1 MPFAFGSFNE
11 FSDSVTKGDP
21 IIEAIARSIKLGPF
35 TGKFYEAMGAPSA
48 SISQKEFKVYSRSK
62 TVRGGAID
70 ANWDDDDTTGLGVA
84 DTALV
89 GITVGHVLDI
99 GGEVVIVK
107 AVDRSNGTISV
118 YKRGDGGTT
127 AAAHTSGATFEVIG
141 SANADED
148 LPNVEAVS
156 ETTSEWSNY
165 VQTVFEKINWTK
177 HGELK
182 RKGLS
187 DANATFVLLR
197 EAEIR
202 VAEMLAKMAIRGVK
216 AQATNSSNRYM
227 SAGLLAQ
234 LADVSNRNAAVYNV
248 NGLLT
253 EAKFKA
259 ALKARFDAGAS
270 LDTIWCSPT
279 AKEYLNHFIGSNS
292 AVMLTDSVSNHTAG
306 GIYATKYNYEGAL
319 LDIRVDADM
328 PNDRIAVVN
337 QGKCKKGWLEGDGL
351 RQADEPSRSSRETVK
366 SIQGSIGFLIED
378 VGTDHLLLYGI
389 SGTGDARVTAVDL
402 NGSTVTTISGGT
414 V

>member
-1 MPFAFGSFNE
+1 MPFAFGQFNE

-21 IIEAIARSIKLGPF
+21 IIEGIARSIKLGPF
-35 TGKFYEAMGAPSA
+35 TGKFYESMSAPTS
-48 SISQKEFKVYSRSK
+48 SITQKEFKVYSRSK

-70 ANWDDDDTTGLGVA
+70 ADWDNDDTTGLGVA

-107 AVDRSNGTISV
+107 AVDRSAGTISV

-148 LPNVEAVS
+148 LPNVEAVQ
-156 ETTSEWSNY
+156 ETTSVWSNY
-165 VQTVFEKINWTK
+165 VQTIFEKVNWTK
-177 HGELK
+177 HGELT

-187 DANATFVLLR
+187 PANATFVLLK

-216 AQATNSSNRYM
+216 AQATDNSTRFM

-234 LADVSNRNAAVYNV
+234 LADTTNRGAATYNV

-259 ALKARFDAGAS
+259 ALKARFDAGAA

-279 AKEYLNHFIGSNS
+279 TKEYLNKFIGSNS
-292 AVMLTDSVSNHTAG
+292 AVILTDSVTNHTAG
-306 GIYATKYNYEGAL
+306 GVYATKYNYEGAL

-337 QGKCKKGWLEGDGL
+337 QSKCKKGWLEGDGL

-366 SIQGSIGFLIED
+366 SIQGSVGFLIED

-389 SGTGDARVTAVDL
+389 SGTGDARISNVSID
-402 NGSTVTTISGGT
+402 GSTVTTISGGT

>member
-1 MPFAFGSFNE
+1 MSFAFGQFNE
-11 FSDSVTKGDP
+11 FSDSVTKGDNV
-21 IIEAIARSIKLGPF
+21 IEAIARAMNLGPF
-35 TGKFYEAMGAPSA
+35 TGKFYESMGAPTT
-48 SISQKEFKVYSRSK
+48 SITQKAFDVYSRSK

-70 ANWDDDDTTGLGVA
+70 ANWDNDDTTGLGVA
-84 DTALV
+84 DTALL

-99 GGEVVIVK
+99 EGEVVIVK
-107 AVDRSNGTISV
+107 AVDRTNGQISV

-156 ETTSEWSNY
+156 ETTSKWTNY
-165 VQTVFEKINWTK
+165 VQTIFEKVNWLK
-177 HGELK
+177 HGELT

-187 DANATFVLLR
+187 PANATFTLLR

-216 AQATNSSNRYM
+216 AAATNGTERYM

-234 LADVSNRNAAVYNV
+234 LADTTNRGAAVYNV

-259 ALKARFDAGAS
+259 ALKARFDAGAN
-270 LDTIWCSPT
+270 LNTIWCSPT
-279 AKEYLNHFIGSNS
+279 TKEYLNRFIGADS
-292 AVMLTDSVSNHTAG
+292 AVMLIDSAANHTAG

-337 QGKCKKGWLEGDGL
+337 QSKCRKGWLEGDGL

-366 SIQGSIGFLIED
+366 SIQGSVGFLIED

-389 SGTGDARVTAVDL
+389 SGSGDARVTNVDL
-402 NGSTVTTISGGT
+402 NGSTVNIAGGT

>member
-1 MPFAFGSFNE
+1 MPFAFGQFNE

-21 IIEAIARSIKLGPF
+21 NIEAIARSIKLGPF
-35 TGKFYEAMGAPSA
+35 TGKFFESMTAPTV
-48 SISQKEFKVYSRSK
+48 SITQKEFKVYSRSK

-70 ANWDDDDTTGLGVA
+70 ANWDNDDTTGLGVA
-84 DTALV
+84 DSALL

-99 GGEVVIVK
+99 GGEIVVVK
-107 AVDRSNGTISV
+107 AVDRTNGQISV

-148 LPNVEAVS
+148 MPNVEAVQ
-156 ETTSEWSNY
+156 ETTSEWSNF

-177 HGELK
+177 HGELT

-187 DANATFVLLR
+187 PANATYVLLR

-216 AQATNSSNRYM
+216 ASATNLTTRYM

-234 LADVSNRNAAVYNV
+234 LADTTNRGAAVYNV

-253 EAKFKA
+253 EAKFKS

-279 AKEYLNHFIGSNS
+279 AKEYLNHFLGSNS
-292 AVMLTDSVSNHTAG
+292 AVTLIDSAANHTAG

-328 PNDRIAVVN
+328 PDDRIAVVN
-337 QGKCKKGWLEGDGL
+337 QSKCKKGWLEGDGL

-366 SIQGSIGFLIED
+366 SLQGSIGFLIED
-378 VGTDHLLLYGI
+378 VGPDHLLLYGI
-389 SGTGDARVTAVDL
+389 SGSGDARVTTVDL
-402 NGSTVTTISGGT
+402 NGSTVNIVGST

>member
-1 MPFAFGSFNE
+1 MPFAFGQFNE

-21 IIEAIARSIKLGPF
+21 NIEAIARSIKLGPF
-35 TGKFYEAMGAPSA
+35 TGKFFESMTAPTV
-48 SISQKEFKVYSRSK
+48 SITQKEFKVYSRSK

-70 ANWDDDDTTGLGVA
+70 ANWDNDDTTGLGVA
-84 DTALV
+84 DSALL

-99 GGEVVIVK
+99 GGEIVVVK
-107 AVDRSNGTISV
+107 AVDRTNGQISV

-127 AAAHTSGATFEVIG
+127 AASHTSGATFEVIG

-148 LPNVEAVS
+148 MPNVEAVQ
-156 ETTSEWSNY
+156 ETTSEWSNF

-177 HGELK
+177 HGELT

-187 DANATFVLLR
+187 PSNATYVLLR

-216 AQATNSSNRYM
+216 AQATNLTTRYM

-234 LADVSNRNAAVYNV
+234 LADTTNRGAAVYNV

-253 EAKFKA
+253 EAKFKS

-279 AKEYLNHFIGSNS
+279 AKEYLNHFLGSNS
-292 AVMLTDSVSNHTAG
+292 AVTLIDSAANHTAG

-328 PNDRIAVVN
+328 PDDRIAVVN
-337 QGKCKKGWLEGDGL
+337 QSKCKKGWLEGDGL

-366 SIQGSIGFLIED
+366 SLQGSIGFLIED
-378 VGTDHLLLYGI
+378 VGPDHLLLYGI
-389 SGTGDARVTAVDL
+389 SGSGDARVTTVGGA
-402 NGSTVTTISGGT
+402 VTTISGST